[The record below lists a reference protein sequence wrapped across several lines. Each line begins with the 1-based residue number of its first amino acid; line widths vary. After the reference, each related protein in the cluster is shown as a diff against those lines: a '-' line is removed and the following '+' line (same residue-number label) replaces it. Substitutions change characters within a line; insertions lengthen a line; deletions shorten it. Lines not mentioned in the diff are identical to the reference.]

1 LKVDKGIW
9 DRYKGRIV
17 GSLAGAVVGLLAL
30 SIGWKTLLFLVF
42 AAIGYFLG
50 FVIWDKETTSKE

>member
-1 LKVDKGIW
+1 MNKGIW
-9 DRYKGRIV
+9 DQYKGRIV

-30 SIGWKTLLFLVF
+30 SVGWKTLLFLVF

-50 FVIWDKETTSKE
+50 LVLWDREISQSKE

>member
-1 LKVDKGIW
+1 MSQSIW

-30 SIGWKTLLFLVF
+30 SVGWKTLLFLVF
-42 AAIGYFLG
+42 AGIGYFLG
-50 FVIWDKETTSKE
+50 FYIWDKEVEVKE